1 MEKNE
6 LSLLFEKSI
15 SFNKIDKSK
24 YNFNDKPLEQ
34 QLINYNILNKN

>member
-24 YNFNDKPLEQ
+24 YNLNNKPLEQ
-34 QLINYNILNKN
+34 QLITW